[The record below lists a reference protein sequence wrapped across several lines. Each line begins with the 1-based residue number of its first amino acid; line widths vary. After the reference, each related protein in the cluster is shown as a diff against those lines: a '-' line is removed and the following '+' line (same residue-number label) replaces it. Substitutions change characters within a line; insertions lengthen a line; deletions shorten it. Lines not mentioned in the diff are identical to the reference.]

1 MKFSSARLVT
11 GSPSTNRDHWP
22 LRGLDRRV
30 QEDTRVEDTQGGDL
44 KRGWKEVRGGG
55 ERVWRG
61 KESVGVRVK
70 FS

>member
-44 KRGWKEVRGGG
+44 KRGWKKARGG
-55 ERVWRG
+55 R
-61 KESVGVRVK
+61 
-70 FS
+70 